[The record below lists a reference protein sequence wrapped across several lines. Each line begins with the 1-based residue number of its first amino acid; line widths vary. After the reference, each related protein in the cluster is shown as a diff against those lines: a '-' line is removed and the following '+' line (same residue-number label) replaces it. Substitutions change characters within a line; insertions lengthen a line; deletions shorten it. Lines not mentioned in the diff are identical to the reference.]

1 MRTSPLVFAG
11 LCALTLTA
19 PAFAQNPR
27 ARTPR
32 RPRSPSTRTTTRTGT
47 AGRTALPV
55 GAVLASWLDDAETLD
70 PGRVSIGL
78 SVGRW
83 SALDGGESDAPA
95 FDVTA
100 GLVRGVQLSA
110 SLPYYRA
117 AYADGFQ
124 SSGLGDSYFVAKVR
138 LIDPRTHP
146 IGVSISPTLEI
157 LSRNAVSDTTLGLS
171 RANVALP
178 VSIEVDRDAFRA
190 YATGGYFSRGAVS
203 LGGAVE
209 RALTPRVTVLGTVSY
224 AHTTRPPSTSD
235 LIDLSRSRTDAASG
249 VQVMLTPAITVSGSL
264 GRTISRLDQNGARL
278 TAMAGVSILTGRSK
292 PVP

>member
-1 MRTSPLVFAG
+1 MQISKLVLATM
-11 LCALTLTA
+11 CALALTA
-19 PAFAQNPR
+19 PAFAQNPHSR
-27 ARTPR
+27 PPR
-32 RPRSPSTRTTTRTGT
+32 RPRNPTKTGT

-55 GAVLASWLDDAETLD
+55 RAVVASWLDDADTLD
-70 PGRVSIGL
+70 PGRVSLGL

-95 FDVTA
+95 VDVSVGIA
-100 GLVRGVQLSA
+100 QGVQLSA

-117 AYADGFQ
+117 AYSDGFR

-138 LIDPRTHP
+138 LIDAHTHP
-146 IGVSISPTLEI
+146 VGVSISPTLEI

-178 VSIEVDRDAFRA
+178 ISLEIDRDQFRA
-190 YATGGYFSRGAVS
+190 YGTAGYFSRGAVT
-203 LGGAVE
+203 LGGALE

-224 AHTTRPPSTSD
+224 SHTTHPPRTSD
-235 LIDLSRSRTDAASG
+235 LVDLSPFRIDAAGG
-249 VQVMLTPAITVSGSL
+249 VQVTLTPAITVSGSL
-264 GRTISRLDQNGARL
+264 GRTISGLDQNGARL
-278 TAMAGVSILTGRSK
+278 TATAGLSILTGRSK